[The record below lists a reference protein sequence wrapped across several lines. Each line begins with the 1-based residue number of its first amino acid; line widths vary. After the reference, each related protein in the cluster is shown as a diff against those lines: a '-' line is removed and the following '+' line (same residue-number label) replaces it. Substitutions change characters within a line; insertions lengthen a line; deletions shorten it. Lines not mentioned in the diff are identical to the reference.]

1 MKYFI
6 AFLLTLDVAFSQQF
20 IVTER
25 PRPFV
30 VTDYP
35 AAFIV
40 DARTPEC
47 QTAKSRKTFLAF
59 FTATYCGPCQSWKKK
74 NKAAIESKGYV
85 IREIEMTVSENKER
99 YKKKVSSFPTFV
111 VCDYETGEW
120 LSDPVVGGVSPETIY
135 KLMEVWRVGDPKPES
150 GAVER
155 YYKYHG
161 STYDLET
168 YGGCSMRSCGMCAEI
183 RAAQKRYRDSRKVTG
198 SVGPQS
204 SSPKDVII
212 EALSIMKLNSESV
225 FCDLGCG
232 DGSVMIEAARQT
244 GCHCIGVE
252 IDPIKVN
259 AARRMI
265 AGHGLSSKI
274 QVIQGDVRDFD
285 PSRHQVTHVY
295 AYLYEDL
302 LKEISAKLASVP
314 ISVCPGHECPGIGMR
329 LIGQCWVRGV

>member
-1 MKYFI
+1 MKYLI
-6 AFLLTLDVAFSQQF
+6 AFLMISGVAFSQQF

-25 PRPFV
+25 YQPFV
-30 VTDYP
+30 ITDYP
-35 AAFIV
+35 AVFIV
-40 DARTPEC
+40 DSRVPEC
-47 QTAKSRKTFLAF
+47 HVKPRKTYLAF
-59 FTATYCGPCQSWKKK
+59 FTATYCGPCQSWKNTHKK
-74 NKAAIESKGYV
+74 KVEGKGYV
-85 IREIEMTVSENKER
+85 IREIEMTVSENNER
-99 YKKKVSSFPTFV
+99 YKERVPSVPTFV

-120 LSDPVVGGVSPETIY
+120 LSDPVVGGVDAETIIN
-135 KLMEVWRVGDPKPES
+135 LMEHRRVRAPKPEAEPVS
-150 GAVER
+150 R
-155 YYKYHG
+155 YYVYHG
-161 STYDLET
+161 RTYDLET

-183 RAAQKRYRDSRKVTG
+183 RAAQKRWRDSQVIIN

-204 SSPKDVII
+204 SSPKDVIA

-232 DGSVMIEAARQT
+232 DGSVMIEAARKT
-244 GCHCIGVE
+244 GCRCIGVE

-265 AGHGLSSKI
+265 KDHGLSSKI